1 MISPNSVINVIQMSK
16 APIVIIGHMII
27 IRISD
32 VDEFM
37 DYMYLSY
44 MPIDMRILNR

>member
-1 MISPNSVINVIQMSK
+1 MIRPDSVINVIQVSEI
-16 APIVIIGHMII
+16 PIIIIGHVIVV
-27 IRISD
+27 RISD
-32 VDEFM
+32 IDQFM